1 MLSAPQFSSTVLAR
15 LMRLVVASL
24 ALTLFATAAAAC
36 GSSDVVT
43 DVAADTSDAETD
55 TNTASDGDEAAD
67 DAEAMGDDAYP
78 VSIATASG
86 DVTIDAMPARIVSL
100 SPTATEMLFAVG
112 AGAQVVAVDDYSNY
126 PSDAPMTDLSGFA
139 PNVEAISGFEPDLLV
154 TQGPIEG
161 IEVLDVP
168 VLVQS
173 AAASLD
179 DVYAQIEQ
187 IGAATGHVG
196 EAAEVVGNMQAE
208 IEEIIASVPPSDEP
222 LTYFHELGTE
232 LYTATSSTF
241 IGSVY
246 SMLGLENIADP
257 ADADGAS
264 FGYPQLSEE
273 FIVDADPD
281 IIFLADTIGY
291 GQDASTV
298 AERPG
303 WDSLAAVQAGNI
315 VELNDDVASRW
326 GPRIVE
332 FIAAAADAISNVS
345 VGASN

>member
-1 MLSAPQFSSTVLAR
+1 MTKNPLRLLLAVLAI
-15 LMRLVVASL
+15 VVVV
-24 ALTLFATAAAAC
+24 ATAAAC
-36 GSSDVVT
+36 SSDVVT
-43 DVAADTSDAETD
+43 DTATTAADGADDVDSTGEAAETEATED
-55 TNTASDGDEAAD
+55 AAADETESAMAD
-67 DAEAMGDDAYP
+67 DAFP
-78 VSIATASG
+78 VSIATTSG
-86 DVTIDAMPARIVSL
+86 DVTIDAMPTKIVSL

-112 AGAQVVAVDDYSNY
+112 AGPQVVAVDDFSNY
-126 PSDAPMTDLSGFA
+126 PEDAPMTDLSGFT

-161 IEVLDVP
+161 IEVLGIP
-168 VLVQS
+168 VLVQP
-173 AAASLD
+173 AAANID
-179 DVYAQIEQ
+179 DVYTQIEQ

-196 EAAEVVGNMQAE
+196 DAAAVVGNMQAE
-208 IEEIIASVPPSDEP
+208 IEEIMAAVPASDEP

-232 LYTATSSTF
+232 LYTATSATF

-246 SMLGLENIADP
+246 SMLGLDNIADP

-273 FIVDADPD
+273 YIVDADPD

-291 GQDASTV
+291 GQSAATV

-303 WDSLAAVQAGNI
+303 WGDLSAVQAGNV
-315 VELNDDVASRW
+315 VELNDDIASRW

-332 FIAAAADAISNVS
+332 FIAVVADAVQNVS
-345 VGASN
+345 VGATN